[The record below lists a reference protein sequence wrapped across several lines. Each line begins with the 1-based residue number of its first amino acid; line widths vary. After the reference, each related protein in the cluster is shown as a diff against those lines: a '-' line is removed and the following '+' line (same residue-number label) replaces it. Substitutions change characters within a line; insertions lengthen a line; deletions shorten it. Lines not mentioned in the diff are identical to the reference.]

1 VRRVAWILTVLSVFL
16 LADGLWLQLSH
27 YHPADQNTFTGN
39 PNLILSD
46 GQVVLI
52 SAGFM
57 TVATVVMWVL
67 VFRREAQARQERAQ
81 HASRSASKA

>member
-1 VRRVAWILTVLSVFL
+1 VRRTAWILTALSVFL
-16 LADGLWLQLSH
+16 LADGLWMELSH

-39 PNLILSD
+39 TNLILSD

-52 SAGFM
+52 SAGLLI
-57 TVATVVMWVL
+57 VATVVMWVL
-67 VFRREAQARQERAQ
+67 VFRREALARQQRAQ

>member
-1 VRRVAWILTVLSVFL
+1 VKRAAWIFTVLSALL
-16 LADGLWLQLSH
+16 LADGLWMELSH
-27 YHPADQNTFTGN
+27 YQPGDQNTFTGN

-52 SAGFM
+52 SAGFLI
-57 TVATVVMWVL
+57 VATVVMWVL
-67 VFRREAQARQERAQ
+67 VLRRERSR